1 MARAD
6 EIIIKPIISER
17 SMELVEENKYAF
29 FVDKRANKVE
39 IKKAVEELFEVSVE
53 AVNTANLTGKTKR
66 MGKTSG
72 RTPDRKKA
80 IVTLKPGHKIELF
93 EGL

>member
-6 EIIIKPIISER
+6 EIIIRPIISER
-17 SMELVEENKYAF
+17 TMGLVEENKYAF
-29 FVDKRANKVE
+29 YVDKRANKVE

-53 AVNTANLTGKTKR
+53 AVNTANITGKNKR

-80 IVTLKPGHKIELF
+80 IVTLKPGSKIELF